1 MIVRFW
7 RILIAL
13 VAGTL
18 IYLGIERF
26 LPAAVQHRGFEI
38 DWGLAL
44 AVVICLFSYGVVR
57 FIR

>member
-1 MIVRFW
+1 MIIRFW

-18 IYLGIERF
+18 IYLCIERF
-26 LPAAVQHRGFEI
+26 LPAAVQHRGVEI

-44 AVVICLFSYGVVR
+44 AVVICLVSYGVVR

>member
-13 VAGTL
+13 IAGTL

-26 LPAAVQHRGFEI
+26 LPAALQHQGFQV
-38 DWGLAL
+38 DLGLAL
-44 AVVICLFSYGVVR
+44 AIVICLVSYGVVR